1 MLKYLQNIQR
11 KAEICVKSTGIVR
24 KIDSLG
30 RMVLPSE
37 LRAQF
42 GLSVGD
48 SVEIFTNGDMIVL
61 KKYAPADIFTG
72 EMENLIEYRGK
83 KVSVDTIK
91 ELARIAG
98 LKVTEN
104 DDMYNFFDGEDM

>member
-1 MLKYLQNIQR
+1 M
-11 KAEICVKSTGIVR
+11 KSTGIVR

-37 LRAQF
+37 LRANF
-42 GLSVGD
+42 NIKEGD
-48 SVEIFTNGDMIVL
+48 AVEIFTNNDTIIL

-72 EMENLIEYRGK
+72 EMEDLIEYRGK
-83 KVSVDTIK
+83 KVSLNTIK

-98 LKVTEN
+98 LNVTEN
-104 DDMYNFFDGEDM
+104 

>member
-1 MLKYLQNIQR
+1 M
-11 KAEICVKSTGIVR
+11 KSTGIVR

-42 GLSVGD
+42 NLKDGD
-48 SVEIFTNGDMIVL
+48 AVEIFTSNDMIVL
-61 KKYAPADIFTG
+61 KKYAPSDIFTG
-72 EMENLIEYRGK
+72 EMSNLVEYRGK
-83 KVSVDTIK
+83 KVSVNTIK

-98 LKVTEN
+98 LKVTEDN
-104 DDMYNFFDGEDM
+104 SRKFEFDDIL

>member
-1 MLKYLQNIQR
+1 M
-11 KAEICVKSTGIVR
+11 KSTGIVR
-24 KIDSLG
+24 KIDALG

-42 GLSVGD
+42 NLKEGD
-48 SVEIFTNGDMIVL
+48 AVEIFTSNDMIVL

-72 EMENLIEYRGK
+72 EMDNLIEYRGK
-83 KVSVDTIK
+83 KVSLNTIK

-98 LKVTEN
+98 FTLN
-104 DDMYNFFDGEDM
+104 DDKSNINGQFDIEDIL